1 MNDRILRVGARTSRL
16 ARAQAG
22 EVMHQLGVSS
32 GLRCEFVGLTTAGD
46 RSPDAPYS
54 DIGETGVFTREI
66 ERALCTGKID
76 VAVHSLKDLETEF
89 PEGVVMAAVLP
100 REDPRD
106 ALIVHPGLSDRATL
120 ATLPKGSRVG
130 TASLR
135 RRALLLRQRSDINV
149 QPIRGNVPS
158 RLKKL
163 ADGRFDAI
171 VLAVAGLNR
180 LGLTNSISEFLA
192 PEEFTPAPGQGA
204 VAVQVRD
211 GDDQAQHAVSGIDH
225 APTRVAI
232 TAERAFLR
240 RIEGGCQ
247 VPAGAL
253 ATITGESL
261 SLIAMICSPDGT
273 RTVRARIQGPLE
285 HATDIGEQ
293 AADQLLRDGG
303 DSILEDIRAG

>member
-1 MNDRILRVGARTSRL
+1 
-16 ARAQAG
+16 
-22 EVMHQLGVSS
+22 MHQLGVSS
-32 GLRCEFVGLTTAGD
+32 GLGCEFVGLTTAGD
-46 RSPDAPYS
+46 RSPDAPFS
-54 DIGETGVFTREI
+54 DIGEAGVFTREI

-163 ADGRFDAI
+163 ADGRFDAV

-273 RTVRARIQGPLE
+273 RTVRARIRGPLE

-303 DSILEDIRAG
+303 DSILEEIRAG